1 MASTLTRDR
10 IEDEEQEY
18 FERRL
23 EELSAT
29 GQHWNRSDL
38 YHKINAEL
46 DDIRSKRNQ
55 D

>member
-1 MASTLTRDR
+1 MNTETRDR
-10 IEDEEQEY
+10 IADEEAEY

-29 GQHWNRSDL
+29 GQHWNRSNL
-38 YHKINAEL
+38 HHKINQEL
-46 DDIRSKRNQ
+46 DDIRARRKQ